1 MSAGAATSVKPAASN
16 SGQQP
21 TKGQTAGDSAA
32 APDLPRW
39 DLNDGDTWYKRQQ
52 VMLFLDFGYPLYGLI
67 VCWPPVGPKSITL
80 IEWLID

>member
-16 SGQQP
+16 FGQQSAKEQP
-21 TKGQTAGDSAA
+21 AGNSAA

-52 VMLFLDFGYPLYGLI
+52 VMLSLDFLDQLEYSLYDLI
-67 VCWPPVGPKSITL
+67 VCWPQGHQIN
-80 IEWLID
+80 